1 MAICKNSILV
11 CKECGNEDIWFDAWV
26 DQYGNVVSTFDNT
39 FCPECDGECSTKR
52 KTFDLKEH
60 ETL

>member
-26 DQYGNVVSTFDNT
+26 DQYGNVVSTFDNK

-52 KTFDLKEH
+52 KTLDLKEH
-60 ETL
+60 DE